1 MHCAVLHNLNCVV
14 GSGHRCAN
22 CVNSVQLTQ
31 QLGNVPNGLLIYV
44 ISVIM
49 SPELSKLFV
58 Y

>member
-44 ISVIM
+44 ISVIII
-49 SPELSKLFV
+49 SLLS
-58 Y
+58 